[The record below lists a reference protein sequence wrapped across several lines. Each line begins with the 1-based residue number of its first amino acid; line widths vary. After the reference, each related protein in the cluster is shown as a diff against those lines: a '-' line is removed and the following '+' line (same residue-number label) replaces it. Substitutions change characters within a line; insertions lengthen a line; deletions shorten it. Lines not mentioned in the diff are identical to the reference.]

1 MRLTGCIGLPNDP
14 QGRMVIKPITFLG
27 GTVLSFN
34 ASLGVGPTQEST
46 LSVDIINDCAA
57 SGYLSGIAPDDPQGD
72 FFYGYVKI
80 GAPVFFSVCEAMG
93 LSSGSPGCFEFGG
106 ILTNYTATQSSS
118 GRTFN
123 AKIVDPRVLLENSV
137 VVVSNH
143 ITGPIKH
150 RNYFNVFAYYEQ
162 NILPEELKPEQPD
175 DLLLELSPGF
185 PDYNEPI
192 SPTGDNTQSDCE
204 VFGLSNST
212 STGMSYRQIYQ
223 ALNKMKPLIYSPNYG
238 EPYNPELTGRDLAI
252 AGQKLYHED
261 NVFQLDL
268 TGFPDP
274 PPYFRVAGPSVTIL
288 QLLTMVCDALG
299 LEFIVTLERSD
310 DYPDSPHRIVIQTK
324 KIEKGDFSES
334 IRDNILY
341 YDGKSIDFSYGKELR
356 LDKSRTILLG
366 EQKHDLY
373 ESSVIDYFF
382 GEDKDGNPITAYVD
396 PNYSGCGFV
405 IDIEVDELNS
415 TLTCPLFDP
424 ETQDVVSRKV
434 QITEEDIRC
443 ALSSENLWSTRAL
456 SSGIVGDFNKIIRY
470 NFPEKTNEL
479 VRDNLRK
486 LTRAL
491 PASGEFVEEN
501 QGRKFVDAMKLA
513 NDRYAIA
520 NRRNSSEELSK
531 VHAFISNIGKTYYGK
546 QYLVSLQDENDTLK
560 VYALPAGIYD
570 ENYFGLSTGVFIDP
584 GIGVTGCTDIT
595 IPEGKIYRGE
605 IYSHEPTNAG
615 GWVDPCVR
623 VLGINDEG
631 YKLSG
636 INYPEASL
644 SFFRE
649 EDDRVGAFARFDTSE
664 VEIQYKGAF
673 IKGSGNPDSGK
684 GEDEIEY
691 VEGSFIASASGQID
705 VSLFDF
711 DEYLI
716 VRPSGGYCEEP
727 SYAVDSQPYDGPADT
742 GTITATDRPSTVW
755 VRTEVSEKIY
765 LISNSGSGISGS
777 GTESEYPAC
786 NRIPKVVIK
795 FNNPILKRAFS
806 DQTNFAETI
815 LYTAQ
820 ALSVSEQLIDASG
833 QEVAISGLE
842 AIRESQSICGIPSE
856 SGAKILQN
864 AQSAVDNS
872 SSNSTGYH
880 PAAGRPSRV
889 VIPLKSNIETYG
901 PWYSPNFDTSTGGID
916 LQQDSDLAPW
926 NYGSIALMDE
936 VGTKLVKDSQST
948 ASEFETGSVNYPY
961 WPELKLG
968 FLENG
973 PNLTNISVTYGAN
986 GINTN
991 YTWQTY
997 TPKFGNLKN
1006 LENQQMK
1013 ESTKNK
1019 IRAQKII
1026 KQRQLRENRIDA
1038 KVKKSTVGGS
1048 KPKTADKPSVQNEAS
1063 LHRIL
1068 IGEMYDFSVIRD
1080 NENPVSGEITGSGQV
1095 TTVGSETLYKSVLEL
1110 RYDYHKKAFMSW
1122 DGLLG
1127 PVSVSGDGGLPMFAK
1142 FAKYEPNNSGNA
1154 VSCPIAPYPPILLS
1168 NSGHALDVEIN
1179 RDYLNPLTNVFN
1191 SGEHHHDGK
1200 GAGHCIDIVGRNEY
1214 ENSDTSKEKP
1224 YIPGKG
1230 IMNSFYGQTE
1240 WDRRYSDDYR
1250 FLGLRGP
1257 LVLHS
1262 WGYDTQGKP
1271 IPNAVDDVEDIRESG
1286 IFAVSGLKDEFYQD
1300 WLQKPATW
1308 PVAPVDL
1315 RFDRERGVWISPPQ
1329 HKIVVAKATQDID
1342 AYSAGSGILINEYDG
1357 QKYGQQ
1363 IYDGSGNLING
1374 NDDLSQAKIEI
1385 EDRIGVSIKEGD
1397 KGYAYFD
1404 SFSSKYLLL
1413 GGGGGSNIYIGRFM
1427 NQWPSLNNVKEPMN
1441 AVKDVHLYKSSN
1453 ECPDVAVDGYDD
1465 KTFCPWFLKPET
1477 EPNES
1482 GVLVPKVVK
1491 AINILAN
1498 VAAAEYQAKWCM
1510 ITKIDN
1516 NYYLLAAEC

>member
-14 QGRMVIKPITFLG
+14 EGRMVVKPITFLG

-34 ASLGVGPTQEST
+34 ASLGIGPTQEST
-46 LSVDIINDCAA
+46 LTVDLINDCAA
-57 SGYLSGIAPDDPQGD
+57 SGYLEEIPENDPQGD

-93 LSSGSPGCFEFGG
+93 LPSGSSGCFEFGG

-143 ITGPIKH
+143 LTGPIKH

-162 NILPEELKPEQPD
+162 NILPSGMKQVQPD
-175 DLLLELSPGF
+175 DLLLPLSPGY
-185 PDYNEPI
+185 PVYNEQLYP
-192 SPTGDNTQSDCE
+192 SGNNLEADCS
-204 VFGLSNST
+204 VFGLSNNNNI
-212 STGMSYRQIYQ
+212 GMSYRQIYQ
-223 ALNKMKPLIYSPNYG
+223 ALYQMKPLIYSPNYS
-238 EPYNPELTGRDLAI
+238 EPYNPMLTGRDAVI
-252 AGQKLYHED
+252 AGQKLSHED

-288 QLLTMVCDALG
+288 QLLTMVCDSLG

-310 DYPDSPHRIVIQTK
+310 DYPASPHKIVIHTK
-324 KIEKGDFSES
+324 KIEESDFSES

-356 LDKSRTILLG
+356 LDKTRTILLG

-373 ESSVIDYFF
+373 ESSIVDYFF
-382 GEDKDGNPITAYVD
+382 GEDKEGNPITAYDD
-396 PNYSGCGFV
+396 PAYSGCGFV
-405 IDIEVDELNS
+405 VDIEVDELNS
-415 TLTCPLFDP
+415 SLSCPLFDP
-424 ETQDVVSRKV
+424 DTKDILTRKV

-443 ALSSENLWSTRAL
+443 ALSSEHLWTTRVF

-479 VRDNLRK
+479 VREHFKK
-486 LTRAL
+486 LTGAL
-491 PASGEFVEEN
+491 PNSGEFVPVK
-501 QGRKFVDAMKLA
+501 GARKFIDAMKVA

-520 NRRNSSEELSK
+520 NRRNSSEEISK
-531 VHAFISNIGKTYYGK
+531 VHAFMNNIGKTYYGK
-546 QYLVSLQDENDTLK
+546 QYLVSLQDENENLK

-570 ENYFGLSTGVFIDP
+570 ENYFGLSTGVFIP
-584 GIGVTGCTDIT
+584 SIISTSGCSTID

-605 IYSHEPTNAG
+605 VYSHEPTNAG

-623 VLGINDEG
+623 VLGINDDG
-631 YKLSG
+631 YRLGGKD
-636 INYPEASL
+636 YPEASL

-649 EDDRVGAFARFDTSE
+649 EDDRVSSFARFDTSE
-664 VEIQYKGAF
+664 VKIEWRASFLKS
-673 IKGSGNPDSGK
+673 SGNATSGK
-684 GEDEIEY
+684 GEDEYAYEDGSY
-691 VEGSFIASASGQID
+691 VASASGEID
-705 VSLFDF
+705 LSLFNF

-716 VRPSGGYCEEP
+716 VRHSGGYCELP
-727 SYAVDSQPYDGPADT
+727 STGVKPYDGPAPT
-742 GTITATDRPSTVW
+742 GENTYRRETDLPSTVW
-755 VRTEVSEKIY
+755 VKTEVDEKMYFIP
-765 LISNSGSGISGS
+765 SSGSGISS
-777 GTESEYPAC
+777 ALSC
-786 NRIPKVVIK
+786 NLIPKVVIK
-795 FNNPILKRAFS
+795 FNNPVLKKTYS

-815 LYTAQ
+815 LFTAQ
-820 ALSVSEQLIDASG
+820 ALNVTEKLMSVSGTNALAN
-833 QEVAISGLE
+833 SGLQ
-842 AIRESQSICGIPSE
+842 AIRESPSICGIPSQ
-856 SGAKILQN
+856 SGAKILEN
-864 AQSAVDNS
+864 IQSSVDNS
-872 SSNSTGYH
+872 SANSQGYH

-889 VIPLKSNIETYG
+889 VIPLRSNIETYG
-901 PWYSPNFDTSTGGID
+901 PWYSPNFDSSTGGID
-916 LQQDSDLAPW
+916 FQQDTDLCPW
-926 NYGSIALMDE
+926 NYGSLALLDE
-936 VGTKLVKDSQST
+936 VGKSLVKDAQST
-948 ASEFETGSVNYPY
+948 ASEFETGTVNYPY
-961 WPELKLG
+961 WPELSLG

-973 PNLTNISVTYGAN
+973 PNLTNISVTYGSN

-1026 KQRQLRENRIDA
+1026 KQRQLKEDKTRA
-1038 KVKKSTVGGS
+1038 KLPRNNGGEGA
-1048 KPKTADKPSVQNEAS
+1048 KPQTSITKNVRNEAS
-1063 LHRIL
+1063 LSRVL
-1068 IGEMYDFSVIRD
+1068 IGEMYDFNIIRD
-1080 NENPVSGEITGSGQV
+1080 HDDPVSGVITGSGQT
-1095 TTVGSETLYKSVLEL
+1095 TTVGSDTLHKSVLEL
-1110 RYDYHKKAFMSW
+1110 RYDYTKKAFMSW

-1127 PVSVSGDGGLPMFAK
+1127 PVSVSGDGELPMFAK
-1142 FAKYEPNNSGNA
+1142 YGPNHSENALSCPISPYPPIKLANSGNA
-1154 VSCPIAPYPPILLS
+1154 
-1168 NSGHALDVEIN
+1168 LDLEIN
-1179 RDYLNPLTNVFN
+1179 RDYLNPLTNTFGD
-1191 SGEHHHDGK
+1191 GEHHHDGK
-1200 GAGHCIDIVGRNEY
+1200 GAGHAIDIVGRNEY
-1214 ENSDTSKEKP
+1214 AKDDTNKENP

-1271 IPNAVDDVEDIRESG
+1271 IPNAADDLNNIKESG
-1286 IFAVSGLKDEFYQD
+1286 VFASSGLKDEFYQD
-1300 WLQKPATW
+1300 WLQKPASW

-1329 HKIVVAKATQDID
+1329 HKIVVAQATETISP
-1342 AYSAGSGILINEYDG
+1342 YGSGEGILINEYNGQEYG
-1357 QKYGQQ
+1357 QK
-1363 IYDGSGNLING
+1363 IYDGSGNLVSA
-1374 NDDLSQAKIEI
+1374 NDTVSQAKIQI
-1385 EDRIGVSIKEGD
+1385 EDRIGASINNGD
-1397 KGYAYFD
+1397 KAYAYFD

-1413 GGGGGSNIYIGRFM
+1413 AGGGGGSTIRIGKFM
-1427 NQWPSLNNVKEPMN
+1427 NQWPSMNNVKENMN
-1441 AVKDVHLYKSSN
+1441 AIKDVHLYKPAKN
-1453 ECPDVAVDGYDD
+1453 CPEMSTNNYQD
-1465 KTFCPWFLKPET
+1465 KSFCPWVLEPEM
-1477 EPNES
+1477 EADAS
-1482 GVLVPKVVK
+1482 GSLVPKTVK
-1491 AINILAN
+1491 VMNLFAN

-1510 ITKIDN
+1510 ITQIDN
-1516 NYYLLAAEC
+1516 YYYLLAAEC